1 MAGRVLMAA
10 RWVVGHE
17 NIVVDLADPSMG
29 QVIDPIQ
36 TLLLNA
42 SGREVRTVVIDGR
55 FVMEDGVIPGVDD
68 RAMRDQA
75 QAQFDRLVAQY
86 PDRTFGHP
94 PVSEIFPSSYRR
106 IETPAWPTS

>member
-1 MAGRVLMAA
+1 MA
-10 RWVVGHE
+10 
-17 NIVVDLADPSMG
+17 IDLADPSMG

-42 SGREVRTVVIDGR
+42 SGREVRTVVINGR

-86 PDRTFGHP
+86 PDCTFGHP
-94 PVSEIFPSSYRR
+94 PVSEIFTSSYRR
-106 IETPAWPTS
+106 IETPP

>member
-1 MAGRVLMAA
+1 M
-10 RWVVGHE
+10 
-17 NIVVDLADPSMG
+17 
-29 QVIDPIQ
+29 IDPIR

-42 SGREVRTVVIDGR
+42 SGREVRTVVINGCI
-55 FVMEDGVIPGVDD
+55 VMEDGVIPGVDD

-94 PVSEIFPSSYRR
+94 PVSEIFTSSYRC
-106 IETPAWPTS
+106 IETPA